1 MNLHSLDPA
10 ALLLLHDESLGESSL
25 EKDAYDAVLLD
36 AALAYH
42 AALAYPANEAIL
54 RASDIADIAAAYAI
68 GILKF
73 RPFAVGNERAAFL
86 AMGLFLYL
94 NDWRLNA
101 PNDDAARVI
110 WLASAGEIGESELAN
125 WIRQSL

>member
-1 MNLHSLDPA
+1 MSLRSIDPA
-10 ALLLLHDESLGESSL
+10 ALLLLHQESQEGNPDDFDPCDEM
-25 EKDAYDAVLLD
+25 LLD
-36 AALAYH
+36 AALAY
-42 AALAYPANEAIL
+42 PPNQAIL
-54 RASDIADIAAAYAI
+54 RAADVADIAAAYAI

-101 PNDDAARVI
+101 PQEEAARI
-110 WLASAGEIGESELAN
+110 MWRASAAEMDESELAD
-125 WIRQSL
+125 WIRSNL